1 MSSNDPIAVV
11 GQGPFGLVEVVQR
24 LSLARDVPAIQDVVR
39 RAARRLTGADGA
51 TFVLR
56 DGDRCYYADEDAIAP
71 LWKGQRFPMSACIS
85 GWAML
90 NRRAAVIPDIY
101 ADDRIPHDAYR
112 PTFVKSLVMVPI
124 RTLDPVG
131 AIGNYWARPHNPTPE
146 EVALLQA
153 LADTTAVA
161 MENVRVLA
169 ELEDRVRARTAEL
182 EAANRQLAAANRDLL
197 AAQNQANQVFAA
209 YARALPGTVLEGKY
223 RLDQELGSGGFGV
236 VYRGRHLI
244 LELPV
249 AIKVFRPMAGNDSG
263 LGLQRFL
270 REGAAASR
278 ISHPNAV
285 RIFDTGVSDGV
296 AFLVMELL
304 EGRSLAD
311 ELAACGAL
319 PLRRCAVIAAA
330 VAGVL
335 AAAHRQGILHRD
347 VKPENVFLHRAGG
360 EEVVKVLDFGI
371 AKFLGETPG
380 PGQAG
385 LTRTGEF
392 MGTPS
397 FIAPER
403 VKGGP
408 DDGRSDVYSLGAM
421 LYQMVSGALPW
432 GEQHLMKVVL
442 GVIDEEPLAPLG
454 SYRPGVPPKLEGLIR
469 RALAWSP
476 AERPT
481 AEEMA
486 AALAALAGDLGEADE
501 GLLAQAPPRGL
512 APTWRGFKTPGVETE

>member
-1 MSSNDPIAVV
+1 MTIAALAPL
-11 GQGPFGLVEVVQR
+11 GTGAACLVEAVQK
-24 LSLARDVPAIQDVVR
+24 LSLARDVATIQEIVR

-56 DGDRCYYADEDAIAP
+56 DGDRCHYADEDAIAP

-90 NRRAAVIPDIY
+90 NRHSAVIPDIY

-112 PTFVKSLVMVPI
+112 RTFVKSLVMVPI

-131 AIGNYWARPHNPTPE
+131 AIGNYWAEYHQPTDE

-153 LADTTAVA
+153 LADSTAVA
-161 MENVRVLA
+161 MENVRLFA
-169 ELEDRVRARTAEL
+169 ELEERVRLRTAEL
-182 EAANRQLAAANRDLL
+182 EEVNRQLVETNRELVAAHD
-197 AAQNQANQVFAA
+197 QADRVFAA
-209 YARALPGTVLEGKY
+209 YAKALPGTVLENKY
-223 RLDQELGSGGFGV
+223 RLDEELGSGGFGV

-244 LELPV
+244 LEQPV
-249 AIKVFRPMAGNDSG
+249 AIKVFRPMEGNDSAS
-263 LGLQRFL
+263 GLQRFL

-278 ISHPNAV
+278 IRHPNAV
-285 RIFDTGVSDGV
+285 RVLDTGVCDGI

-311 ELAACGAL
+311 ELAEVGTL
-319 PLRRCAVIAAA
+319 PLGRCVRIAAA
-330 VAGVL
+330 VAQVL
-335 AAAHRQGILHRD
+335 AVAHREGILHRD
-347 VKPENVFLHRAGG
+347 VKPENVFLHRADG

-371 AKFLGETPG
+371 AKFVDDKADT
-380 PGQAG
+380 AKACR
-385 LTRTGEF
+385 TRTGEF

-403 VKGGP
+403 ICGGS

-421 LYQMVSGALPW
+421 LYQMVSGVLPF
-432 GEQHLMKVVL
+432 GEQRVMAVML
-442 GVIDEEPLAPLG
+442 GVTDGGPPAPP
-454 SYRPGVPPKLEGLIR
+454 SRHRPGVPAELDALIQ

-476 AERPT
+476 ADRPT
-481 AEEMA
+481 AQELAEMLEVVA
-486 AALAALAGDLGEADE
+486 ENVGEAT
-501 GLLAQAPPRGL
+501 APVAVQASPRDL
-512 APTWRGFKTPGVETE
+512 APTMVGVPGPNTERQ